1 MIKKLMD
8 QWNAYVGP
16 KDERIVAEEN
26 RHYAK
31 LAKAL
36 LVIVLATMY
45 YGNALRRAAGM
56 FDDVALGGKYF
67 SAFPPEMALSLGVV
81 ISCTAFSLALTKQ
94 GLIANN
100 RFAEVDTCP
109 TGYFATCSGIA
120 AALIVLCV
128 FVVESLAQAQF
139 VGFAGVYWKANLAM
153 AVVYATMV
161 FIGCIIGLVLYYRRA
176 RANQRRIEAELED

>member
-1 MIKKLMD
+1 MFQRQQRKRGRFKE
-8 QWNAYVGP
+8 QS
-16 KDERIVAEEN
+16 
-26 RHYAK
+26 
-31 LAKAL
+31 
-36 LVIVLATMY
+36 
-45 YGNALRRAAGM
+45 LRNQSLWGGSWESRGGGAG
-56 FDDVALGGKYF
+56 L
-67 SAFPPEMALSLGVV
+67 

-161 FIGCIIGLVLYYRRA
+161 FIGCMIGLVLYYRRA